1 MPGAW
6 LCAGWRGALRA
17 GAAGASPGGSPP
29 PCGLTVRVTCSLPPR
44 PVSRARPSRGTA
56 RGERGAGSPQV
67 WTRSPPRAPG
77 RLSGA
82 PGRGVPEQLRAED
95 RRAAVRPTL
104 GGLGGLTIWRN
115 ARAALFSVRGSG
127 RGPAALVGSQP
138 WPPLGLFP
146 ARGTAWPGLCSQLC
160 LTPEGKGMERLSY
173 LPGVP
178 RLGGN
183 RIRSHTCLL
192 SNPRSFPLPRACP
205 SFVEQLGSP
214 RPPPRPPGVTAR
226 TQGGGRLPRFP
237 CAERRGPEL
246 QGKGAPGLEGQAPS
260 CSRGGRGDT
269 RAQHMAVGAP
279 CLRRPC
285 QRVPVPRAHAL
296 QTHGAKWGGCRA
308 ERAGRRAALRAGSEA
323 PLQAWGRGRLSSGR
337 RLPRCRGNSV
347 GHRVPR
353 ARRDPPR
360 TAQTPEPAPQ
370 SRRGSGMPFKP

>member
-1 MPGAW
+1 MRASLGGTAEDHGPITKPTVAQTVTGACFLLRRGPCVPGAW
-6 LCAGWRGALRA
+6 LCAGWRRALRA

-82 PGRGVPEQLRAED
+82 PGRGVPEQLRAKD

-115 ARAALFSVRGSG
+115 ARAALFYVRGSG
-127 RGPAALVGSQP
+127 RGPADLVGSQP

-192 SNPRSFPLPRACP
+192 SNPRSFPLPGACP

-214 RPPPRPPGVTAR
+214 RPPPRPPAR
-226 TQGGGRLPRFP
+226 RAQPRAWGSASTSDYSP
-237 CAERRGPEL
+237 THVYIVGCG
-246 QGKGAPGLEGQAPS
+246 
-260 CSRGGRGDT
+260 RGG
-269 RAQHMAVGAP
+269 
-279 CLRRPC
+279 
-285 QRVPVPRAHAL
+285 
-296 QTHGAKWGGCRA
+296 W
-308 ERAGRRAALRAGSEA
+308 
-323 PLQAWGRGRLSSGR
+323 
-337 RLPRCRGNSV
+337 
-347 GHRVPR
+347 
-353 ARRDPPR
+353 
-360 TAQTPEPAPQ
+360 
-370 SRRGSGMPFKP
+370 F

>member
-260 CSRGGRGDT
+260 CDWFAT
-269 RAQHMAVGAP
+269 
-279 CLRRPC
+279 L
-285 QRVPVPRAHAL
+285 
-296 QTHGAKWGGCRA
+296 
-308 ERAGRRAALRAGSEA
+308 
-323 PLQAWGRGRLSSGR
+323 
-337 RLPRCRGNSV
+337 
-347 GHRVPR
+347 
-353 ARRDPPR
+353 
-360 TAQTPEPAPQ
+360 AQTDCQLEASVRWLSPYTHTEVCPELISVLQGLNEVILFQMLLFGSICTMGVFGPATLCVCVCVQ
-370 SRRGSGMPFKP
+370 TCVRASRCG